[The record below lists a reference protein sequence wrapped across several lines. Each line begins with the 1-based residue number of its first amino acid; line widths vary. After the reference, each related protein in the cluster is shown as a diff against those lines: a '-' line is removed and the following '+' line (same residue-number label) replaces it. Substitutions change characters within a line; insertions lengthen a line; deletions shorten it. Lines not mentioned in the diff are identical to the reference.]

1 MIAARWL
8 EHVAGCQ
15 QVVEAPSWDT
25 EEPTRSC
32 PPLSKKMLSLL
43 ALSAGAPTL
52 APKVTVLACTEA
64 F

>member
-1 MIAARWL
+1 MHSA
-8 EHVAGCQ
+8 EFS
-15 QVVEAPSWDT
+15 EDPN
-25 EEPTRSC
+25 RSC
-32 PPLSKKMLSLL
+32 PPLKKMLSLL